1 MLSFRDIL
9 ESMIGSISSVLEN
22 LWPSS
27 LLRFLLFAPSGTPI
41 ISFVIALHVPFSVFF
56 LCVL

>member
-1 MLSFRDIL
+1 MLSFRDVL
-9 ESMIGSISSVLEN
+9 ESMIGSVSSILEN

-27 LLRFLLFAPSGTPI
+27 LLRFLLFAPFGTLI